1 MNRPSSSP
9 ASVQESA
16 VFARK
21 LTAHLTEAEQ
31 HLPYVVTERLRAARE
46 QAIDL
51 RKRSS
56 APLRQVQAAGGTS
69 SMGVQA
75 DGTLTLGQHMGDP
88 SSTGTP
94 LWLRRLLTALPLAAL
109 ALGLAFIGVEQD
121 TRATVDVA
129 DVDAALLTSALPPA
143 AYTDPGFLQ
152 FLQTSHANTTP

>member
-1 MNRPSSSP
+1 M
-9 ASVQESA
+9 QESA

-21 LTAHLTEAEQ
+21 LTAHLSEAEQ
-31 HLPYVVTERLRAARE
+31 HLPHVVTERLRAARE
-46 QAIDL
+46 QAIDQ

-56 APLRQVQAAGGTS
+56 APLRQWQTADGSS

-75 DGTLTLGQHMGDP
+75 DGTLTLGQHMGAGP
-88 SSTGTP
+88 GGAGAP

-129 DVDAALLTSALPPA
+129 NVDAALLTSALPPA

-152 FLQTSHANTTP
+152 FLQTSHSNTTP